1 MPFTLYCLSS
11 DLTGKGTLIS
21 PEKSIPIPFPNGHNF
36 NFGAPILSVIIAC
49 ITWGAC
55 ATPLIISSA
64 FTTIVVAAAA
74 VVLPS
79 SVMRASSRR
88 SSVRMGMDG
97 NEVGERCL
105 HQILNRCTQVGSTVL
120 FPEGEPI
127 RLSTSEIV
135 FAKGPCKQGDKPVLD
150 RRREEEKRSQRSQCL
165 FFHSHS
171 N

>member
-1 MPFTLYCLSS
+1 MVERRSPLSVLQGGPTGFDHQPVMCIYGCRSEMPFTLYCLSS
-11 DLTGKGTLIS
+11 DLTGKGTLVS
-21 PEKSIPIPFPNGHNF
+21 PEKPIPIPFPNGHNF

-120 FPEGEPI
+120 FPEG
-127 RLSTSEIV
+127 
-135 FAKGPCKQGDKPVLD
+135 
-150 RRREEEKRSQRSQCL
+150 
-165 FFHSHS
+165 
-171 N
+171 